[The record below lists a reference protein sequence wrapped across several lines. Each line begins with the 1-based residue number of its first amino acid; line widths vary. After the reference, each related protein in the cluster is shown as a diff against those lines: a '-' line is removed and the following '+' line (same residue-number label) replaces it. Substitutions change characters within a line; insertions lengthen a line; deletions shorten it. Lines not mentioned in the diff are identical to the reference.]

1 MLTFKNRK
9 ALIINIRLTTNQVDN
24 ACFLATRAAQTMSV
38 LRATICC
45 KHYRLIKLIPQHPAK
60 QAKAM
65 SGKQVPDR
73 MLAHAARAKGT
84 CDDFSVCRAFCS
96 FGAPKGHDITTTKRI
111 YDCRLRVSCIK
122 ENKRLFNVLSVLK
135 RYSPYSLQVNP
146 FFLLL
151 ILLVCLGRWY
161 CKDLWLSTAIATF
174 QRESFR
180 QLGLFFLLLIP
191 LVCLAWLHVY
201 YQNLEFRS
209 IQVLP

>member
-9 ALIINIRLTTNQVDN
+9 TLIINIHLTNQVDN

-84 CDDFSVCRAFCS
+84 CDDFSECRAFWS
-96 FGAPKGHDITTTKRI
+96 FWAPKGHDITTTKRI

-122 ENKRLFNVLSVLK
+122 EYKRLFNVLSVLK
-135 RYSPYSLQVNP
+135 RYSPLWFAGEP
-146 FFLLL
+146 TGLRFLR
-151 ILLVCLGRWY
+151 CLTLSPSADAFGR
-161 CKDLWLSTAIATF
+161 
-174 QRESFR
+174 R
-180 QLGLFFLLLIP
+180 P
-191 LVCLAWLHVY
+191 LVRFA
-201 YQNLEFRS
+201 
-209 IQVLP
+209 